1 MFFLEKMP
9 YNLISFQMIETG
21 KLDHEQ
27 PDMRE
32 SQVNPLKPMGSE
44 PSFAKG
50 FHESYSSKYQM

>member
-1 MFFLEKMP
+1 MP